1 MKRRLT
7 PGRAVLYLLYLTI
20 ACTLVVSATYARY
33 SSDTRGQAAATVAAV
48 ALDVTSSA
56 SRLDLTAHLQKMHPG
71 ETRKIEFSVTN
82 QKDGRI
88 SQVSQDYSIAVNTTG
103 NLPLTYQLAP
113 LSQNPEGT
121 FVQQNGITA
130 DHTITWP
137 GGMLPGSGSGIT
149 HTYTLTVSWPSDQ
162 TDERY
167 ASEIDLV
174 TLIIDSEQTASQT
187 AP

>member
-7 PGRAVLYLLYLTI
+7 PGRAVWYLLYLTI
-20 ACTLVVSATYARY
+20 ACMLVVSVTYARY
-33 SSDTRGQAAATVAAV
+33 SSDVHGHATATVAAV
-48 ALDVTSSA
+48 ALDVTSAA
-56 SRLDLTAHLQKMHPG
+56 SQLDLTAHLQKMHPG
-71 ETRKIEFSVTN
+71 ETRQIEFSVTN

-88 SQVSQDYSIAVNTTG
+88 SQVSQNYSIAVNTTG
-103 NLPLTYQLAP
+103 NLPLTYELAP
-113 LSQNPEGT
+113 ISQNPEGT
-121 FVQQNGITA
+121 CVQQNAITT
-130 DHTITWP
+130 DLTITWP
-137 GGMLPGSGSGIT
+137 GGLLPVSGSSIT

-174 TLIIDSEQTASQT
+174 TLIIDSEQVDFQT